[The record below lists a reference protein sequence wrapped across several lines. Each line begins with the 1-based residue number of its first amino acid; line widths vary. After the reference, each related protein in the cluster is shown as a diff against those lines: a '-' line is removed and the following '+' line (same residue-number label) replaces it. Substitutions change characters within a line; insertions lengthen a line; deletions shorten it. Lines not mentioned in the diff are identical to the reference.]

1 MVSFA
6 ELSLTSFLADRLQQA
21 GFTEPTP
28 IQKAAI
34 PLALQGRDLL
44 AQAKTG
50 SGKTLAFLIPLIERA
65 VREGWKPAG
74 HAPVPA
80 SPSGPTRLPR
90 ALVLAPTRELAL
102 QIDMELRKYAPPSV
116 TSLALYGGVPI
127 ERHYRALRQPPLI
140 VIGTPGRLLDVAGSR
155 HLDLR
160 GVEYVVMDEA
170 DQMLDRGFLR
180 DIQRILHVLP
190 AQRQTLLFS
199 ATFSPEIQTLAES
212 MLKNPART
220 AVDQGVNTPTTITHA
235 YYVVPSES
243 SRVQLIHTLLQ
254 QTSTDEQSMVFCDQ
268 KYKVKRLA
276 ARLGGEQASVG
287 AITGNHSQAQRERT
301 LTAFRSGRLR
311 SLVAT
316 DVAARGLDVPSVSQ
330 VIHYELPGN
339 PTSYVHRTG
348 RTGRAERAG
357 VTLLILSPQEEHE
370 YLAMVR
376 RLRIHTK
383 RLTLPVLV
391 ALPVPAS
398 VPEQNGRQRHDGRGH
413 ESRPHRAGDRR
424 DSMPQDS
431 RNRQGR
437 RGWRTDRPAA
447 PRRGH

>member
-21 GFTEPTP
+21 GFTAPTP
-28 IQKAAI
+28 IQSAAI

-65 VREGWKPAG
+65 VKEGWKPAG
-74 HAPVPA
+74 HA
-80 SPSGPTRLPR
+80 STQSGPSRSPR

-102 QIDMELRKYAPPSV
+102 QIEMELRKYAPPAV
-116 TSLALYGGVPI
+116 TSLAVYGGVPI
-127 ERHYRALRQPPLI
+127 ERHYRALRQPPMI
-140 VIGTPGRLLDVAGSR
+140 VIGTPGRLLDVAGTR

-160 GVEYVVMDEA
+160 GIEYVVMDEA

-180 DIQRILHVLP
+180 DIQRILQLLP
-190 AQRQTLLFS
+190 SQRQTMLFS
-199 ATFSPEIQTLAES
+199 ATFSPEILTLAES

-220 AVDQGVNTPTTITHA
+220 AVDPGVNTPTTITHA
-235 YYVVPSES
+235 YYVVPSEA

-254 QTSTDEQSMVFCDQ
+254 SSEAGDQSMVFCDQ

-276 ARLGGEQASVG
+276 ARLGGEPASVG

-316 DVAARGLDVPSVSQ
+316 DVAARGLDVPTVSQ

-348 RTGRAERAG
+348 RTGRAERSGA
-357 VTLLILSPQEEHE
+357 TLLILSPQEEHE

-376 RLRIHTK
+376 RLRIQTK
-383 RLTLPVLV
+383 RL
-391 ALPVPAS
+391 ALPTLAALPPPARETES
-398 VPEQNGRQRHDGRGH
+398 NGHPRHDGRGRDT
-413 ESRPHRAGDRR
+413 RPRR
-424 DSMPQDS
+424 SGERPNSLSQDA
-431 RNRQGR
+431 RGGQGR
-437 RGWRTDRPAA
+437 RGWRAGRPAA
-447 PRRGH
+447 PRRGNS

>member
-6 ELSLTSFLADRLQQA
+6 ELSLTSFLADRLRQA
-21 GFTEPTP
+21 GFTAPTP

-34 PLALQGRDLL
+34 PLALEGRDLL

-65 VREGWKPAG
+65 VREGWYASG
-74 HAPVPA
+74 PA
-80 SPSGPTRLPR
+80 SAAAPHAGSARLPR

-102 QIDMELRKYAPPSV
+102 QIDMELRKYAPQAV

-180 DIQRILHVLP
+180 DIQRILQLLP
-190 AQRQTLLFS
+190 AQRQTLLLS

-243 SRVQLIHTLLQ
+243 SRVQLIHTLIQ
-254 QTSTDEQSMVFCDQ
+254 QTATDEQSMVFCDQ

-276 ARLGGEQASVG
+276 ARLGGEPASVG
-287 AITGNHSQAQRERT
+287 AITGNHSQAQRERM

-316 DVAARGLDVPSVSQ
+316 DVAARGLDVPTVSQ

-348 RTGRAERAG
+348 RTGRAERSGA
-357 VTLLILSPQEEHE
+357 TLLILSPQEEHE

-376 RLRIHTK
+376 RLRIQTK
-383 RLTLPVLV
+383 RLTLPALAVL
-391 ALPVPAS
+391 PTPAS
-398 VPEQNGRQRHDGRGH
+398 EPQQNGHQRYEGRGR
-413 ESRPHRAGDRR
+413 ESRPHRGGERR
-424 DSMPQDS
+424 DPMSQDS
-431 RNRQGR
+431 RDRQGR

-447 PRRGH
+447 PRRGQ

>member
-6 ELSLTSFLADRLQQA
+6 ELSLTSFVAERLQQA
-21 GFTEPTP
+21 GFTAPTP

-34 PLALQGRDLL
+34 PLALEGRDLL

-65 VREGWKPAG
+65 VKEGWKAG
-74 HAPVPA
+74 G
-80 SPSGPTRLPR
+80 SSRLPR

-102 QIDMELRKYAPPSV
+102 QIEMELRKYAPPAV
-116 TSLALYGGVPI
+116 TSLALYGGIPI

-140 VIGTPGRLLDVAGSR
+140 VIGTPGRLLDVAGTR

-180 DIQRILHVLP
+180 DIQRILKLLP
-190 AQRQTLLFS
+190 EQRQTMLFS
-199 ATFSPEIQTLAES
+199 ATFSPEILTLAES

-220 AVDQGVNTPTTITHA
+220 AVDPGVNTPTTITHA

-243 SRVQLIHTLLQ
+243 SRVQLIHTLIQ
-254 QTSTDEQSMVFCDQ
+254 QAVTGEQSMVFCDQ

-276 ARLGGEQASVG
+276 ARLGGEPASVG

-316 DVAARGLDVPSVSQ
+316 DVAARGLDVPAVSQ

-357 VTLLILSPQEEHE
+357 ATLLILSPQEERE

-376 RLRIHTK
+376 RLRIQTS
-383 RLTLPVLV
+383 RLTLPTLA
-391 ALPVPAS
+391 ALPPAVS
-398 VPEQNGRQRHDGRGH
+398 EPESNGPSRHDGRR
-413 ESRPHRAGDRR
+413 EARPRRAGERPS
-424 DSMPQDS
+424 SMPQDS
-431 RNRQGR
+431 RARQGG
-437 RGWRTDRPAA
+437 RGWRSDRPAA
-447 PRRGH
+447 PRRGQ

>member
-21 GFTEPTP
+21 GFTAPTP
-28 IQKAAI
+28 IQGAAI

-65 VREGWKPAG
+65 VKEGWKPAG
-74 HAPVPA
+74 HASA
-80 SPSGPTRLPR
+80 QNGPSRSPR

-102 QIDMELRKYAPPSV
+102 QIEMELRKYAPPAV
-116 TSLALYGGVPI
+116 TSLAVYGGVPI
-127 ERHYRALRQPPLI
+127 ERHYRALRQPPMI
-140 VIGTPGRLLDVAGSR
+140 VIGTPGRLLDVAGTR

-160 GVEYVVMDEA
+160 GIEYVVMDEA

-180 DIQRILHVLP
+180 DIQRILQLLP
-190 AQRQTLLFS
+190 SQRQTMLFS
-199 ATFSPEIQTLAES
+199 ATFSPEILTLAES

-220 AVDQGVNTPTTITHA
+220 AVDPGVNTPTTITHA
-235 YYVVPSES
+235 YYVVPSEA

-254 QTSTDEQSMVFCDQ
+254 SSEAGDQSMVFCDQ

-276 ARLGGEQASVG
+276 ARLGGEPASVG

-348 RTGRAERAG
+348 RTGRAERSGA
-357 VTLLILSPQEEHE
+357 TLLILSPQEEHE

-376 RLRIHTK
+376 RLRIQTK
-383 RLTLPVLV
+383 RLTLPTLA
-391 ALPVPAS
+391 ALPPPARETES
-398 VPEQNGRQRHDGRGH
+398 TGHPRHDGRGRDA
-413 ESRPHRAGDRR
+413 RPRR
-424 DSMPQDS
+424 SGERPNSMSQDA
-431 RNRQGR
+431 RGGQER
-437 RGWRTDRPAA
+437 RGWRAGRPAA
-447 PRRGH
+447 PRRGNS

>member
-1 MVSFA
+1 MDSFA

-21 GFTEPTP
+21 GFSAPTP

-34 PLALQGRDLL
+34 PLAMEGRDLL

-65 VREGWKPAG
+65 VKEGWKATG
-74 HAPVPA
+74 HALNA
-80 SPSGPTRLPR
+80 SSQAGPSRLPR

-102 QIDMELRKYAPPSV
+102 QIEMELRKYAPPTV
-116 TSLALYGGVPI
+116 TSLAVYGGIPI

-140 VIGTPGRLLDVAGSR
+140 VIGTPGRLLDVAGTR

-180 DIQRILHVLP
+180 DIQRILKLLP
-190 AQRQTLLFS
+190 DQRQTMLFS
-199 ATFSPEIQTLAES
+199 ATFSPEILTLAES
-212 MLKNPART
+212 MLKNPARA
-220 AVDQGVNTPTTITHA
+220 AVDPGVNTPTTITHA
-235 YYVVPSES
+235 YYVVSSES
-243 SRVQLIHTLLQ
+243 SRVQLIHTLIQ
-254 QTSTDEQSMVFCDQ
+254 QAVTGEQSMVFCDQ

-276 ARLGGEQASVG
+276 ARLGGEPASVG

-301 LTAFRSGRLR
+301 LTAFRAGRLR

-316 DVAARGLDVPSVSQ
+316 DVAARGLDVPAVSQ
-330 VIHYELPGN
+330 VIHYELPAN

-357 VTLLILSPQEEHE
+357 ATLLILSPQEERE

-376 RLRIHTK
+376 RLRIHTN
-383 RLTLPVLV
+383 RLTLPVL
-391 ALPVPAS
+391 ATLPPPVNE
-398 VPEQNGRQRHDGRGH
+398 PESNGPSRHDGRGR
-413 ESRPHRAGDRR
+413 EARPRRAGERPTAM
-424 DSMPQDS
+424 SQDS
-431 RNRQGR
+431 RARQGG
-437 RGWRTDRPAA
+437 RGWRSDRPAA
-447 PRRGH
+447 PRRGQ